1 MMATTLSSEHTA
13 ALAFAPKPRS
23 TRPTLRDWLAL
34 PRARQQIL
42 LTLHRNSQMMPTTEL
57 HEALDI
63 PDLDAMADDMRQYV
77 QRVHMPGVPP
87 AADGGPN
94 GVALTVLGAD
104 LVRWGAKHVV
114 R

>member
-1 MMATTLSSEHTA
+1 MATTLSSEHTA
-13 ALAFAPKPRS
+13 ALAFAAKPRS

-57 HEALDI
+57 HDALDI
-63 PDLDAMADDMRQYV
+63 PDLAAMVDDMRQYV
-77 QRVHMPGVPP
+77 QRVHMPGVPRT
-87 AADGGPN
+87 ADGGPN
-94 GVALTVLGAD
+94 GVALTMRGAD